1 MALYFTHRCID
12 FPAWIDVVSQREHL
26 TVIIF
31 FDVLFAGLAI
41 PLSLTKSRLCL
52 WKKGQLFRNG
62 KILELEPWE
71 QTSTQIKGTIFHK
84 FNIAV
89 DEVINGTANYR
100 LQDFELC
107 LLYENIKGKTSFLVY
122 LNLATEAKNQD
133 YCLNFLVLDEVVT
146 FSEEDFKLGQIITN
160 IHPHKEVWCIPLCS
174 CWACSAQLY
183 YAYLW
188 HMPRNFSPGQR
199 SDRLS

>member
-1 MALYFTHRCID
+1 MK
-12 FPAWIDVVSQREHL
+12 
-26 TVIIF
+26 
-31 FDVLFAGLAI
+31 
-41 PLSLTKSRLCL
+41 LSMEQQTTDC
-52 WKKGQLFRNG
+52 
-62 KILELEPWE
+62 KILN
-71 QTSTQIKGTIFHK
+71 SACFMYTQ
-84 FNIAV
+84 
-89 DEVINGTANYR
+89 
-100 LQDFELC
+100 
-107 LLYENIKGKTSFLVY
+107 GKTSFLVY

-174 CWACSAQLY
+174 CLTCSAQLY